1 MTSAPAIMTWAR
13 SVKAIRCYTRAL
25 SLAPCDPQPHSNLG
39 AAFQQSGRAREAIR
53 CYRRALELD
62 RYSVSAATNLGS
74 LLVSRG
80 RLRAAKA
87 LLGSLPEELAED
99 AQIEMLWMDIEQ
111 VEGETVE
118 GETVEGGVEGEVVE

>member
-1 MTSAPAIMTWAR
+1 
-13 SVKAIRCYTRAL
+13 
-25 SLAPCDPQPHSNLG
+25 
-39 AAFQQSGRAREAIR
+39 EAIR

-118 GETVEGGVEGEVVE
+118 GETVEGETVEGGVEGEVVE

>member
-1 MTSAPAIMTWAR
+1 M
-13 SVKAIRCYTRAL
+13 
-25 SLAPCDPQPHSNLG
+25 
-39 AAFQQSGRAREAIR
+39 
-53 CYRRALELD
+53 
-62 RYSVSAATNLGS
+62 YSVSAATNLGS

-111 VEGETVE
+111 VEGEVEGETLE
-118 GETVEGGVEGEVVE
+118 GETVERGVEREVVE